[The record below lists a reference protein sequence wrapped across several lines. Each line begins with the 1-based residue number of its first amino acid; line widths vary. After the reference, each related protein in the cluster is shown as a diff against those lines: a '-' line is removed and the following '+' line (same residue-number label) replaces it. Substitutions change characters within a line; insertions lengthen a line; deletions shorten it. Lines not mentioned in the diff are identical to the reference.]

1 MHLLAAAL
9 YRRNRSKKPEAVA
22 RQGGREAG
30 VSSETTIPAA
40 DRDTLPPPPSPPPL
54 YHPIIALY
62 ITAPNPFPA
71 LETFVASSAE
81 YYALDLRRYGG
92 GGMKRALAEFQE
104 SERGKGVRAFF
115 VGTRR
120 GDPHGG
126 TCSRIAKHKGEG
138 EDANDLL
145 CGIGQQVC
153 KLARRRIRGGRRS
166 CVFIRFSTGH
176 IKTSG
181 RSCVI

>member
-1 MHLLAAAL
+1 MRNGVVLAGTVLVHLLAAAL
-9 YRRNRSKKPEAVA
+9 YRRNRSKKPEAV
-22 RQGGREAG
+22 GGQYVGKEAAAG
-30 VSSETTIPAA
+30 SVENTTIPAS
-40 DRDTLPPPPSPPPL
+40 DRNAPPALSPPPPSPP
-54 YHPIIALY
+54 YRPIIALY

-104 SERGKGVRAFF
+104 SERGRGVRAFF

-126 TCSRIAKHKGEG
+126 AYFSQCKESRT
-138 EDANDLL
+138 
-145 CGIGQQVC
+145 
-153 KLARRRIRGGRRS
+153 RGR
-166 CVFIRFSTGH
+166 C
-176 IKTSG
+176 
-181 RSCVI
+181 